1 MEKELEIIEIDNKE
15 YYVMKEVVRGEN
27 IYFYL
32 SNVNDFNDIMIRKAT
47 SKENDLVI
55 PLESKEEFDIACA
68 LLFTNNEE
76 K

>member
-47 SKENDLVI
+47 SKESDLVI